1 MIRGNKMN
9 NETIMQY
16 FEWYLPNDCSLWK
29 KVSAEAQ
36 NLKET
41 GITALWLPPA
51 YKASD
56 GKDGVGYS
64 VYDLYDLGEF
74 NQKGSIPTKYGTKD
88 EYLEAID
95 KLHKSGIKAIAD
107 IVLNHKFGADDLEQV
122 IAVEDNP
129 QNRNDA
135 ISSPKLIS
143 AWTKYTFP
151 GRGDTYSSFKWD
163 WTHFH
168 GVDWDETRKQSAIYK
183 FYGKHWD
190 NEVDNENGN
199 YDYLMGAD
207 IDLNNLDV
215 VNELTNWGKWYV
227 DFANLDGFRLDA
239 VKHIRADFYKTW
251 LSEIRKYK
259 NKDLFAVGE
268 YWSRDINKLN
278 HYLETVDNSMCLFD
292 VPLHYNFLDASN
304 SNGFYD
310 MRTILNGSLLQAN
323 PDKAI
328 TFVDNH
334 DTQPGQSLQ
343 SWIPDWFKP
352 LAYSIILLRN
362 KGTPCVFYGDYYG
375 IPHDFIDSKANFLKL
390 AIYVRKKFAYGNL
403 KDYFDDFNIVGWTLD
418 GDEEHKNSG
427 LAVLLTDGPGG
438 SKLMNIGQKF
448 AGSTFYDCTGHVK
461 EKIIIDENGN
471 AEFKV
476 NGGSVSIWIL
486 SPNG

>member
-1 MIRGNKMN
+1 MIRGKKMN

-51 YKASD
+51 YKSSD
-56 GKDGVGYS
+56 GINGVGYS

-74 NQKGSIPTKYGTKD
+74 DQKGSIPTKYGTKD
-88 EYLEAID
+88 EYLEAIE

-107 IVLNHKFGADDLEQV
+107 IVLNHKFGADELEQV
-122 IAVEDNP
+122 IAIEDNP
-129 QNRNDA
+129 QNRND
-135 ISSPKLIS
+135 SVSQPKLIS

-151 GRGDTYSSFKWD
+151 GRGDKYSSFKWD
-163 WTHFH
+163 WTDFH

-190 NEVDNENGN
+190 NEVDTENGN

-215 VNELTNWGKWYV
+215 VKELTNWGKWYI

-251 LSEIRKYK
+251 LKEMRTYK
-259 NKDLFAVGE
+259 NIDLFAVGE

-278 HYLETVDNSMCLFD
+278 HYLETVDNSMYLFD

-310 MRTILNGSLLQAN
+310 MRNILNGTLLQSN
-323 PDKAI
+323 PDKSV

-334 DTQPGQSLQ
+334 DTQPGQALQ

-352 LAYSIILLRN
+352 LAYSIILLRTQ
-362 KGTPCVFYGDYYG
+362 GIPCVFYGDYYG
-375 IPHDFIDSKANFLKL
+375 IPHDFIDSKASFLKL
-390 AIYVRKKFAYGNL
+390 AIYVRKKYAYGTL
-403 KDYFDDFNIVGWTLD
+403 RDYFDDFNIIGWTLD

-438 SKLMNIGQKF
+438 NKTMYIGQKF
-448 AGSTFYDCTGHVK
+448 TGATFYDCTGHVK
-461 EKIIIDENGN
+461 DKITIDENGN
-471 AEFKV
+471 GNFKV

-486 SPNG
+486 SL

>member
-1 MIRGNKMN
+1 MN

-390 AIYVRKKFAYGNL
+390 DCSKLKATFGWNPRWNLDIAVEKVVEWSKFWINKQDVRVCMDKQIEEFVKKKF
-403 KDYFDDFNIVGWTLD
+403 
-418 GDEEHKNSG
+418 
-427 LAVLLTDGPGG
+427 
-438 SKLMNIGQKF
+438 
-448 AGSTFYDCTGHVK
+448 
-461 EKIIIDENGN
+461 
-471 AEFKV
+471 
-476 NGGSVSIWIL
+476 
-486 SPNG
+486 

>member
-1 MIRGNKMN
+1 MN

-418 GDEEHKNSG
+418 GDEEHKSSG

-461 EKIIIDENGN
+461 EKIVIDENGN

-486 SPNG
+486 SLESQKKE

>member
-1 MIRGNKMN
+1 MN

-29 KVSAEAQ
+29 KVAQEAQ
-36 NLKET
+36 NLKEI

-74 NQKGSIPTKYGTKD
+74 DQKGSIPTKYGTKD
-88 EYLEAID
+88 EYIEAIE

-135 ISSPKLIS
+135 VSAPKLIS

-151 GRGDTYSSFKWD
+151 GRGDKYSSFKWD
-163 WTHFH
+163 WTDFH

-190 NEVDNENGN
+190 NEVDTENGN

-215 VNELTNWGKWYV
+215 VNELTSWGKWYI

-239 VKHIRADFYKTW
+239 VKHIRADFYKNW
-251 LSEIRKYK
+251 LNEMRTYK
-259 NKDLFAVGE
+259 NKYLFAVGE

-304 SNGFYD
+304 SSGFYD
-310 MRTILNGSLLQAN
+310 MRNILNGSLLQAH

-334 DTQPGQSLQ
+334 DTQPRTIS
-343 SWIPDWFKP
+343 
-352 LAYSIILLRN
+352 SIMDPRLVQASCLFYYTIKKSRNTLCILWR
-362 KGTPCVFYGDYYG
+362 
-375 IPHDFIDSKANFLKL
+375 
-390 AIYVRKKFAYGNL
+390 
-403 KDYFDDFNIVGWTLD
+403 
-418 GDEEHKNSG
+418 
-427 LAVLLTDGPGG
+427 LLWNT
-438 SKLMNIGQKF
+438 S
-448 AGSTFYDCTGHVK
+448 
-461 EKIIIDENGN
+461 
-471 AEFKV
+471 
-476 NGGSVSIWIL
+476 
-486 SPNG
+486 

>member
-1 MIRGNKMN
+1 MN

-343 SWIPDWFKP
+343 SWISDWFKP

-461 EKIIIDENGN
+461 EKIVIDENGN

-486 SPNG
+486 SLESQKKE

>member
-1 MIRGNKMN
+1 MN

-323 PDKAI
+323 PDKSI

>member
-1 MIRGNKMN
+1 MN

-343 SWIPDWFKP
+343 SWISDWFKP

-461 EKIIIDENGN
+461 EKIVIDENGN

>member
-1 MIRGNKMN
+1 MN

-343 SWIPDWFKP
+343 SWISDWFKP

-486 SPNG
+486 SLESQKKE

>member
-1 MIRGNKMN
+1 MN

>member
-1 MIRGNKMN
+1 MN

-74 NQKGSIPTKYGTKD
+74 DQKGSIPTKYGTKD

-135 ISSPKLIS
+135 ISAPKLIS

-278 HYLETVDNSMCLFD
+278 HYLETVDNNMCLFD

-310 MRTILNGSLLQAN
+310 MRTILNGSLLQVN
-323 PDKAI
+323 PDQAI

-362 KGTPCVFYGDYYG
+362 KGIPCVFYGDYYG

-448 AGSTFYDCTGHVK
+448 AGNTFYDCTGHVK

>member
-1 MIRGNKMN
+1 MN

-461 EKIIIDENGN
+461 EKIVIDENGN

-486 SPNG
+486 SLESQKKE

>member
-1 MIRGNKMN
+1 MN

-461 EKIIIDENGN
+461 EKIVIDENGN

>member
-1 MIRGNKMN
+1 MN

-343 SWIPDWFKP
+343 SWISDWFKP

-438 SKLMNIGQKF
+438 SKLMNVGQKF

-461 EKIIIDENGN
+461 EKIVIDENGN

>member
-1 MIRGNKMN
+1 MN

-36 NLKET
+36 NLKEI

-74 NQKGSIPTKYGTKD
+74 DQKGSIPTKYGTKD
-88 EYLEAID
+88 EYLDAIE

-129 QNRNDA
+129 QNRNDQVSA
-135 ISSPKLIS
+135 PKLIS

-151 GRGDTYSSFKWD
+151 GRGDKYSSFKWD
-163 WTHFH
+163 WTDFH

-215 VNELTNWGKWYV
+215 VNELTSWGKWYV
-227 DFANLDGFRLDA
+227 DFADLDGFRLDA
-239 VKHIRADFYKTW
+239 VKHIRADFYKNW
-251 LSEIRKYK
+251 LNEMRTTYTDK
-259 NKDLFAVGE
+259 NLFAVGE

-278 HYLETVDNSMCLFD
+278 HYLETVDNAMSLFD

-310 MRTILNGSLLQAN
+310 MRNILNGSLLQSH

-334 DTQPGQSLQ
+334 DTQPGQALQ

-362 KGTPCVFYGDYYG
+362 QGTPCVFYGDYYG
-375 IPHDFIDSKANFLKL
+375 IPHDFIDSKASFLKL

-403 KDYFDDFNIVGWTLD
+403 KDYFDDFNVVGWTLD

-427 LAVLLTDGPGG
+427 LAVLLADGPGG
-438 SKLMNIGQKF
+438 NKTMYIGQKF

-471 AEFKV
+471 GNFKV

-486 SPNG
+486 SL

>member
-1 MIRGNKMN
+1 MN

-36 NLKET
+36 NLKEI

-74 NQKGSIPTKYGTKD
+74 DQKGSIPTKYGTKD
-88 EYLEAID
+88 EYLDAIE

-129 QNRNDA
+129 QNRNNQVSA
-135 ISSPKLIS
+135 PKLIS

-151 GRGDTYSSFKWD
+151 GRGDKYSSFKWD
-163 WTHFH
+163 WTDFH
-168 GVDWDETRKQSAIYK
+168 GVDWDETRKLSAIYK

-215 VNELTNWGKWYV
+215 VNELTSWGKWYV
-227 DFANLDGFRLDA
+227 DFADLDGFRLDA
-239 VKHIRADFYKTW
+239 VKHIRADFYKNW
-251 LSEIRKYK
+251 LNEMRTTYTDK
-259 NKDLFAVGE
+259 NLFAVGE

-278 HYLETVDNSMCLFD
+278 HYLETVDNAMSLFD

-310 MRTILNGSLLQAN
+310 MRNILKGSLLQSH

-362 KGTPCVFYGDYYG
+362 QGTPCVFYGDYYG
-375 IPHDFIDSKANFLKL
+375 IPHDFIDSKASFLKL

-403 KDYFDDFNIVGWTLD
+403 KDYFDDFNVVGWTLD

-427 LAVLLTDGPGG
+427 LAVLLADGPGG
-438 SKLMNIGQKF
+438 NKTMYIGQKF

-471 AEFKV
+471 GNFKV

-486 SPNG
+486 SL

>member
-1 MIRGNKMN
+1 MN

-438 SKLMNIGQKF
+438 SKLMNVGQKF